1 MVCDGEQ
8 HSPAGPFQRLW
19 RRLQAVLVLGLL
31 AVLLRLLYWLQYVA
45 LPSGRVPVG
54 ADVVEYDRWARQ
66 ILSGEFLWTALPI
79 HAPLYPYWL
88 AGAYALTGVSL
99 PWVRLLQLGLDLVS
113 LVCVALALWRLVN
126 ARAAF
131 LAALFWALYQPLI
144 YYSAELLSEV
154 LVVAL
159 MSGMLLAWALAHR
172 PGGRAPLRLWPL
184 GVGAFL
190 GGLAAITH
198 PLTLAVSVPFLGWS
212 LWCLHRQY
220 RGRRLVASGALLGG
234 LLVLPVLPVTWRH
247 AQVSGELVWIQ
258 AHSGLNLYIGNN
270 PDADGTCNVRPGPAY
285 EALVRRPYLAGARS
299 EAEAR
304 RYFRGEVARFVLRQP
319 LRAAGLILRKAAL
332 TWHGADLP
340 SGADLPIV
348 QYQTPFMRL
357 PLLRFGFIGPLAL
370 AAWSLRRCRRRH
382 LAPFLWVPLCT
393 TAALALLVT
402 SGRYRLMMTPALLGA
417 AALSCEGLWRCWR
430 RHDRRT
436 WLWALVLSVGGLTL
450 AYAVPAPSLPTAESE
465 AVVLLAEAAWR
476 GRDLPAAEHLVRYG
490 LAGEPGSP
498 ALHHLLGN
506 ILHEQG
512 HLEAA
517 TAALRQALENDPDR
531 LAARVDLAIVLTAG
545 GATAEARGLLA
556 EAAARPDA
564 GAEVW
569 YNLGVLHERLDEPAA
584 AAAAYRQALE
594 RDRTHASA
602 RLNLAII
609 LLRRGQEA
617 EAEGE
622 LEAVLRLRPR
632 DDKALAALGVLY
644 AGRGDSAAAAAFFE
658 RALMANPSR
667 DDLRQ
672 ALERA
677 RSEAGLDAAAA
688 PAADPARPAKE

>member
-1 MVCDGEQ
+1 M
-8 HSPAGPFQRLW
+8 A
-19 RRLQAVLVLGLL
+19 LGLL

-45 LPSGRVPVG
+45 LPAGRVPVG

-66 ILSGEFLWTALPI
+66 ILSGELLWTELPI
-79 HAPLYPYWL
+79 HAPLYAYWL

-99 PWVRLLQLGLDLVS
+99 PWVRLLQLGLDLVG
-113 LVCVALALWRLVN
+113 LVCVVAALWRLVN
-126 ARAAF
+126 RRAAF

-144 YYSAELLSEV
+144 YYSAELLSESLAV
-154 LVVAL
+154 TL
-159 MSGMLLAWALAHR
+159 MAGMLLCWALAHR
-172 PGGRAPLRLWPL
+172 PGGRGPLRFWPL
-184 GVGAFL
+184 GAGAFL

-198 PLTLAVSVPFLGWS
+198 PLTLAISVPFAGWS
-212 LWCLHRQY
+212 LWCLRRQY
-220 RGRRLVASGALLGG
+220 RARRLTVSAAALGG

-247 AQVSGELVWIQ
+247 AQVSGELVLIQ

-304 RYFRGEVARFVLRQP
+304 RYFRGEVARFVRRQP
-319 LRAAGLILRKAAL
+319 LRAAWLVWRKAAL
-332 TWHGADLP
+332 TWNGADLP

-357 PLLRFGFIGPLAL
+357 PLLRFGFVGPLAL

-436 WLWALVLSVGGLTL
+436 WLQALVLAVAGLAL
-450 AYAVPAPSLPTAESE
+450 AYAVPAPSLPTAEGE

-476 GRDLPAAEHLVRYG
+476 VRDLPAAEHLVRYG
-490 LAGEPGSP
+490 LAGEPGSA

-506 ILHEQG
+506 ILQEQG
-512 HLEAA
+512 HLEEA
-517 TAALRQALENDPDR
+517 TAALRQAVASDPDR
-531 LAARVDLAIVLTAG
+531 LAARVDLAIALAAG
-545 GATAEARGLLA
+545 GATAEARELLA
-556 EAAARPDA
+556 AAAARTDA

-569 YNLGVLHERLDEPAA
+569 YNLGVLRERLGEPAA
-584 AAAAYRQALE
+584 AADAYRQALE

-602 RLNLAII
+602 RLNLGI
-609 LLRRGQEA
+609 LLLRGGDEA
-617 EAEGE
+617 AAEGE
-622 LEAVLRLRPR
+622 LAAVLRLRPR
-632 DDKALAALGVLY
+632 DDKALAALGVLH
-644 AGRGDSAAAAAFFE
+644 AGRGDYARAAAFFA
-658 RALMANPSR
+658 RAVAANPGR

-677 RSEAGLDAAAA
+677 RVQAGLELPPGRAVQPD
-688 PAADPARPAKE
+688 PAARPHPAKE